1 MGLVPRETHMT
12 QHAAQS
18 APSRSIRPVSTP
30 RQAPQPAPDPE
41 GKLLD
46 GVAAQDALVALFD
59 DYADE
64 EPREMG
70 RGLIRAFRQRIAP
83 AKAIVRGVK

>member
-1 MGLVPRETHMT
+1 
-12 QHAAQS
+12 
-18 APSRSIRPVSTP
+18 
-30 RQAPQPAPDPE
+30 
-41 GKLLD
+41 LLD

>member
-1 MGLVPRETHMT
+1 MA

-18 APSRSIRPVSTP
+18 APSRSIRPASTP
-30 RQAPQPAPDPE
+30 RQALQPAPDPD

-59 DYADE
+59 DDADE
-64 EPREMG
+64 EPPEMR
-70 RGLIRAFRQRIAP
+70 RGLIRAFRQSIAP
-83 AKAIVRGVK
+83 AKAIARGVK

>member
-1 MGLVPRETHMT
+1 MT

-18 APSRSIRPVSTP
+18 APSRSVLSAKTP
-30 RQAPQPAPDPE
+30 RAGARPAPDSD

-59 DYADE
+59 EFADE
-64 EPREMG
+64 EPRSGAEASCDRCQGSQAACNRAVTSSVPRAG
-70 RGLIRAFRQRIAP
+70 RGR
-83 AKAIVRGVK
+83 